1 MQEAVLRKRDVGEVL
16 RILKAGFDVNAPIGC
31 GTYSA
36 LDGAVQ
42 VHLALLHHGRVE
54 TLRFSVDELESFA
67 SKLEKELQ
75 EMDEFGDSPPMV
87 LS

>member
-1 MQEAVLRKRDVGEVL
+1 
-16 RILKAGFDVNAPIGC
+16 
-31 GTYSA
+31 
-36 LDGAVQ
+36 
-42 VHLALLHHGRVE
+42 LHDGRVE

-75 EMDEFGDSPPMV
+75 EMDEFGHGPPMV